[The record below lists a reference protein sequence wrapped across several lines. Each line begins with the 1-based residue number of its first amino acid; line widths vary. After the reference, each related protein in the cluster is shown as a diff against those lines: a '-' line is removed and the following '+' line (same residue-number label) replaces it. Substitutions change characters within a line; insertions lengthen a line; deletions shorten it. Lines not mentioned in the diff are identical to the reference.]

1 MDIGITTRSFPDMT
15 NAEAAARMREIGFTC
30 TELCFVQSDSN
41 YWVYNG
47 RSDLADM
54 SDARFAE
61 IVATY
66 REQGIEVPALGVFTN
81 LIEPDETQLQAN
93 LDYYRRHMELAAKNN
108 IPFLPTECGFIPGQR
123 GINSDCYEERF
134 DYFKN
139 SLKKLCEY
147 ADEYDVHIALEC
159 CVLDVVPSAKRAAD
173 LHEQIGSDRLKFLL
187 DPANL
192 IANSSEEDMFYYMS
206 ENVAYFHGKDRKVN
220 DRSGRLVGDGDIS
233 WTHFLS
239 LYHQHNEGAPFIL
252 EYTRAHNA
260 KEIYDRVQTF
270 DEVARK
276 LL

>member
-1 MDIGITTRSFPDMT
+1 MDIGITTRSFSGMT
-15 NAEAAARMREIGFTC
+15 NAETAAAMRDIGFTC
-30 TELCFVQSDSN
+30 TELCLSQSDSKF
-41 YWVYNG
+41 WVYNG
-47 RSDLADM
+47 RSDLSQL
-54 SDARFAE
+54 SDERFAE

-66 REQGIEVPALGVFTN
+66 RESGIEVPVFGVFTN
-81 LIEPDETQLQAN
+81 LIEPDDAERQAN
-93 LDYYRRHMELAAKNN
+93 LDYYRRHMELAAKNG
-108 IPFLPTECGFIPGQR
+108 IKILPTECGFIPHQR

-134 DYFKN
+134 DLLKN
-139 SLKKLCEY
+139 SLTKLCEY
-147 ADEYDVHIALEC
+147 AKEYDVYVALEC
-159 CVLDVVPSAKRAAD
+159 CVIDVVPSAKRAAD

-220 DRSGRLVGDGDIS
+220 DVRGRVVGDGDIS

-239 LYHQHNEGAPFIL
+239 LYHQHNEGLPFIL
-252 EYTRAHNA
+252 EYANPDNA
-260 KEIYDRVQTF
+260 KEIYDRVQAF